1 MLFINSKSANISFCL
16 FLIFFLEYND
26 IIIIYKYL
34 NILLYTYTSIIKKIR
49 KKYFCYSFKYY
60 LYIIINL
67 IVNYLLFKYFI

>member
-16 FLIFFLEYND
+16 FLLFLEYND
-26 IIIIYKYL
+26 IIIYKYL